1 MNEQI
6 KAPEKI
12 QLSDEEIA
20 NLSDAQFKTLV
31 IRMLQE
37 LSGYFNSIKKTQAAM
52 KVALCEI
59 KKIYREPVTGRKPGL
74 KSMVWSRRRK

>member
-1 MNEQI
+1 MKEQF

-12 QLSDEEIA
+12 QLSDGEIA
-20 NLSDAQFKTLV
+20 KLSDAQFKTLV

-37 LSGYFNSIKKTQAAM
+37 LTGHFNNIKKTQAAM

-59 KKIYREPVTGRKPGL
+59 KKILPWL
-74 KSMVWSRRRK
+74 VWLSG

>member
-1 MNEQI
+1 MKEKI

-12 QLSDEEIA
+12 QLSDKEID
-20 NLSDAQFKTLV
+20 NLSDTQFTTLV

-59 KKIYREPVTGRKPGL
+59 KKNL
-74 KSMVWSRRRK
+74 